1 MFMHS
6 HCAVACGSCNKPIDL
21 IMAAEAEEMERGDWR
36 AKEEAQHKQRSTVK
50 IGLQPLAPQA
60 AASGP

>member
-50 IGLQPLAPQA
+50 
-60 AASGP
+60 